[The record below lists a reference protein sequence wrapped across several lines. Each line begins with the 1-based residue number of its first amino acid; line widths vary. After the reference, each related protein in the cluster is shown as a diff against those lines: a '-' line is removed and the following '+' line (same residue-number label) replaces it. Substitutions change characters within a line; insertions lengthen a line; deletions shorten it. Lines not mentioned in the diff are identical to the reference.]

1 MSTVGPPAG
10 SGSERSQ
17 SPASAVMPSARR
29 RSDRRRPS
37 HSRRMR
43 TPIDGE
49 PLRFHVTT
57 CLGGTHED
65 VAANGSRRVS
75 QDIAAL
81 GTTGASIS
89 GTSEHRA
96 CRIGYTRRNRTAA
109 RRTALGCRMPSPV
122 QGGDRQHGVHRG
134 LGGASV
140 DTPLCPWFD
149 SPLGSP
155 LNRRQLDGSLE
166 SRPSQSIQARGE
178 AWSSGGKVWAMVNGR

>member
-1 MSTVGPPAG
+1 MSTAGPPAG
-10 SGSERSQ
+10 LGSERSQ

-37 HSRRMR
+37 HSPRMR
-43 TPIDGE
+43 TPIRGE
-49 PLRFHVTT
+49 RRRFHVTT

-65 VAANGSRRVS
+65 VAASGSRRAS
-75 QDIAAL
+75 QDIAAF

-109 RRTALGCRMPSPV
+109 RRTAPGCRMRSPV
-122 QGGDRQHGVHRG
+122 QGRDRQHGNHRG
-134 LGGASV
+134 LGDASV
-140 DTPLCPWFD
+140 DTPLGPWFD

-166 SRPSQSIQARGE
+166 SRPSQSIQAREE
-178 AWSSGGKVWAMVNGR
+178 ACSSAGKVWAMVNGR